1 MIRLEVAYTEQAG
14 RFWRGTLTI
23 DGENAQTFNW
33 LHEVNDFIKQEGSKV
48 KFPQGTDE
56 DNIYDL
62 QKKATNDVGFLV
74 VAHDCMDIS

>member
-56 DNIYDL
+56 GNTYDL